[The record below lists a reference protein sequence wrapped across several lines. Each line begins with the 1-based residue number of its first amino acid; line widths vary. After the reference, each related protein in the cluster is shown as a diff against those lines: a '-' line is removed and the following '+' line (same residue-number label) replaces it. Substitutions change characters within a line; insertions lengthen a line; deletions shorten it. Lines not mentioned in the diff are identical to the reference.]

1 MAAYVVGIGSSAGG
15 LEALSDL
22 LPQLKTSGRISYVI
36 AQHMVL
42 DGHSDLMVKILNR
55 YANLD
60 IVLASD
66 KQALQPDRIYL
77 IPAGNDGVVANGCIH
92 LQPPAKERI
101 STPSVNV
108 LFKSIAESCESH
120 GIGVVLSGT
129 GSDGVLGCR
138 AIKQYQGMTIAQD
151 PTTASFNGM
160 PNAAIEAGVVDQVRT
175 APEIAGAIMQK
186 VLGSSHLMQSDLI
199 IQNDLVDSEDA
210 AAEDARGL
218 QKILELV
225 QERTGVNFAGYR
237 TETLNRRLKTRMA
250 TFKISSLKDYYLY
263 LQKTPHEAQQLQQLF
278 LVSFSSFFRDAA
290 AFQSLEKHLTRIV
303 ADKNTNDS
311 IDIWVAGCASGEEV
325 YTLAILLTEIK
336 TSLGKENP
344 VRIWGSDLNPAALQ
358 QAISGEYTSK
368 AMKEIAPAHLSKYF
382 TQKDEVF
389 VVNDFIKSM
398 CSFAL
403 ENVFETEVV
412 KTLDLVSCRNL
423 LIYFKGPLQ
432 DQLISIFHKH
442 LLKNGL
448 LFLGQSESL
457 NASRNHLFK
466 ALDLSHKLYVR
477 R

>member
-1 MAAYVVGIGSSAGG
+1 MSAYVVGIGSSAGG

-22 LPQLKTSGRISYVI
+22 LPQLKTSGNISYVI

-60 IVLASD
+60 VVLASD
-66 KQALQPDRIYL
+66 KQTLQPDRIYL

-108 LFKSIAESCESH
+108 LFKSIAESCESYA
-120 GIGVVLSGT
+120 IGVVLSGT

-151 PTTASFNGM
+151 PASASFNGM
-160 PNAAIEAGVVDQVRT
+160 PNAAIEAGVVDQVIA
-175 APEIAGAIMQK
+175 APKIAGAIAQK
-186 VLGSSHLMQSDLI
+186 LLGSSALMQSDLT
-199 IQNDLVDSEDA
+199 DAEDTA
-210 AAEDARGL
+210 ADDARGL

-225 QERTGVNFAGYR
+225 RERTGVNFTGYR
-237 TETLNRRLKTRMA
+237 TETLNRRLSARMA

-290 AFQSLEKHLTRIV
+290 AFQSLEKQLTQIV
-303 ADKNTNDS
+303 TDKNTSDP

-336 TSLGKENP
+336 TSLGRENP
-344 VRIWGSDLNPAALQ
+344 VRVRGSDLNPAALQ
-358 QAISGEYTSK
+358 QARSGEYTGK
-368 AMKEIAPAHLSKYF
+368 AMKEIAPAHLGKYF
-382 TQKDEVF
+382 MQKEEVF
-389 VVNDFIKSM
+389 VVNDCIKSM
-398 CSFAL
+398 CSFVL

-457 NASRNHLFK
+457 SASRNHLFK

>member
-1 MAAYVVGIGSSAGG
+1 MSAYVVGIGSSAGG

-22 LPQLKTSGRISYVI
+22 LPQLKSNGNISYVI

-55 YANLD
+55 YAKLD
-60 IVLASD
+60 VVLASD
-66 KQALQPDRIYL
+66 KQALQPDIIYL
-77 IPAGNDGVVANGCIH
+77 IPAGHDGIVANGCIH

-108 LFKSIAESCESH
+108 LFKSIAESCESY
-120 GIGVVLSGT
+120 GIGVILSGT

-138 AIKQYQGMTIAQD
+138 AIKQHHGMTIAQN
-151 PTTASFNGM
+151 PASASFNGM
-160 PNAAIEAGVVDQVRT
+160 PSAAIEAGVIDQVIA
-175 APEIAGAIMQK
+175 APGIAGAIAQK
-186 VLGSSHLMQSDLI
+186 LPGSSHL
-199 IQNDLVDSEDA
+199 IQNDLVDTEDA
-210 AAEDARGL
+210 AADDALGL
-218 QKILELV
+218 KQILELIR
-225 QERTGVNFAGYR
+225 EKTGVNFAGYR
-237 TETLNRRLKTRMA
+237 TETLNRRLSTRMA
-250 TFKISSLKDYYLY
+250 TFKISTLKDYYLY

-290 AFQSLEKHLTRIV
+290 AFQSLENHLTQIV
-303 ADKNTNDS
+303 AGKDTGAP

-336 TSLGKENP
+336 TSLGRENP
-344 VRIWGSDLNPAALQ
+344 VRIRGSDLNPAALQ
-358 QAISGEYTSK
+358 QAISGEYTTK
-368 AMKEIAPAHLSKYF
+368 AMKEIAPAHLDKYF
-382 TQKDEVF
+382 IQKDEVF
-389 VVNDFIKSM
+389 VVNDSIKSM

-432 DQLISIFHKH
+432 DQLIGIFYQH